1 MRPACSPYS
10 RFSQHWRIVFRELL
24 QNADDACSPAVEICF
39 ETKKY
44 VDARGKSSVD
54 KAPPSHDGRLP
65 DLKTALVRGPR
76 FSFCFP
82 CLTVLAQVHRWTLKN
97 NGMIFRE
104 EDWTRLK
111 RIGTERSGVGCRK
124 ADASIQPKGI
134 QTKIRSA
141 HSALA
146 STACFPLLRNHSS
159 RLEDSGWDFTG
170 RTRKIRWAYPPIS
183 SAPNGA
189 NIQRVARSSRSSL
202 Q

>member
-1 MRPACSPYS
+1 MRPACSPCS
-10 RFSQHWRIVFRELL
+10 GFSQHRPVVFRELL

-44 VDARGKSSVD
+44 VEARGKSSID

-65 DLKTALVRGPR
+65 DLRTALVRDPR
-76 FSFCFP
+76 FSSCFVG
-82 CLTVLAQVHRWTLKN
+82 LTILAQAYRWTLRN

-111 RIGTERSGVGCRK
+111 RIGTERSGVGYRR

-134 QTKIRSA
+134 QMKRRLE

-146 STACFPLLRNHSS
+146 STVCFPLRRNPTL

-170 RTRKIRWAYPPIS
+170 RKIR
-183 SAPNGA
+183 
-189 NIQRVARSSRSSL
+189 
-202 Q
+202 